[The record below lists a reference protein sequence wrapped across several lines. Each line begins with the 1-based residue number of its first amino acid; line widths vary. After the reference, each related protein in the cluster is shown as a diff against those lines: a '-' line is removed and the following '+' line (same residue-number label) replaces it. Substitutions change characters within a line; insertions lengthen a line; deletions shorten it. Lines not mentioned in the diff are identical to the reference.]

1 LENMDIYFFIFS
13 ITAYILGSI
22 PTAVWVGKRFYGLDV
37 REHGSKNAGATNTFR
52 VLGKKPGKIVLA
64 IDVLKGLIA
73 VLLPLT
79 VANTHN
85 ENTIINYKLFAA
97 IFVILG
103 HVFPLFAGFRGGKGV
118 ATSLGVIFAIHPPA
132 AGICLA
138 IFLLVFLTFN
148 YVSLGA
154 IVTAISFPIVI
165 HFVFNVSSLPLTIFS
180 IVIGNAVVITHKKNI
195 LRLIQGN
202 ENKMYVFSKK

>member
-1 LENMDIYFFIFS
+1 MDVNFFIFS

-79 VANTHN
+79 VAYTHN
-85 ENTIINYKLFAA
+85 ENTIINYKIFAA

-165 HFVFNVSSLPLTIFS
+165 YFVFNVTSLPLTIFS
-180 IVIGNAVVITHKKNI
+180 IVIGATVVITHKKNI
-195 LRLIQGN
+195 LRLIQGS